1 MASGFIVAVSVLIAM
16 PPSVVHVENEYT
28 AGTACTAP
36 IGAMV
41 QRLPDPD
48 LELVAQNQPPAVGYP
63 PADQAEPVQVPGR
76 GYEGAPGGL
85 PGSVPGDLPVNA
97 PGGMPAGVPGA
108 APEGVPGVMPGNP
121 GPEGEPGG
129 VGGYPGPGGYGEPG
143 SAPQGYAPEYPQPP
157 QGETFTN
164 PYTGA
169 YRGYAGY
176 GQRGLFSNPSYGYP
190 PPNGQPYRFR
200 GQSYSNAG
208 GPGSYGSPYGPY
220 NYQAPRT
227 AYAPAGLVIPVTLSN
242 SISTQVA
249 KDGDY
254 VQASV
259 GQNVSLGGLGYIP
272 SGTIIQGQIE
282 DAKSGRMM
290 ERSGSLNIAFNT
302 MRLPNGMD
310 IPIQAHVLGNIGK
323 YSQTS
328 SGDYR
333 GEGWGTKLGNFALR
347 SAIGAGGGA
356 LLGTAIGAIA
366 SHGHYVGTGAW
377 SGAAIGGGLGIADDL
392 FLRRGRDVLIH
403 AGTQM
408 QIQLDQPIQIPISGQ
423 NSTATSAAM

>member
-1 MASGFIVAVSVLIAM
+1 MASGFIVAISLLVAT
-16 PPSVVHVENEYT
+16 PPDLVHVENEYI
-28 AGTACTAP
+28 AARSCPAP
-36 IGAMV
+36 VCAMV
-41 QRLPDPD
+41 PRLPEPD
-48 LELVAQNQPPAVGYP
+48 LQMVAQNQPPPVGYP
-63 PADQAEPVQVPGR
+63 QADQAEDVPVQAPRR
-76 GYEGAPGGL
+76 GFEGAPAGM
-85 PGSVPGDLPVNA
+85 PGSAPAGMPGSAPGDI
-97 PGGMPAGVPGA
+97 
-108 APEGVPGVMPGNP
+108 PEGVPGVMPGNP
-121 GPEGEPGG
+121 GPDGEPGG
-129 VGGYPGPGGYGEPG
+129 VGGYPGAGGYGGPSG
-143 SAPQGYAPEYPQPP
+143 PPQGYAPEYPQPP
-157 QGETFTN
+157 QAETFTN

-169 YRGYAGY
+169 YRGYAPSY
-176 GQRGLFSNPSYGYP
+176 GQRGYFNSPSYGYP
-190 PPNGQPYRFR
+190 PRNGQPYTFR
-200 GQSYSNAG
+200 GQSYGNAG
-208 GPGSYGSPYGPY
+208 GPGGYGGSPYGPY
-220 NYQAPRT
+220 NYQAPRS

-249 KDGDY
+249 KDGDF

-259 GQNVSLGGLGYIP
+259 GQNVSLGNLGYIP

-282 DAKSGRMM
+282 DAKAGRMM

-302 MRLPNGMD
+302 MRLPNGTD

-347 SAIGAGGGA
+347 TAIGAGGGA
-356 LLGTAIGAIA
+356 LFGTAIGAIA
-366 SHGHYVGTGAW
+366 SHGHDIGTGAW
-377 SGAAIGGGLGIADDL
+377 SGTAIGGGLGIADDL

-423 NSTATSAAM
+423 NAAATSGAM